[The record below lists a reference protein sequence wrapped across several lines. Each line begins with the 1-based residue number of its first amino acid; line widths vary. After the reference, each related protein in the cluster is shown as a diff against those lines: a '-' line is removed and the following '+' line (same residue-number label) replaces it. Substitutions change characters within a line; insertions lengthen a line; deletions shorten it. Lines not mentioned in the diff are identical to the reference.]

1 MSKKSLFKKNINNH
15 HTMYMNPKKK
25 VHKKYREIE
34 YYKQVYNFHFLQ
46 CTASQEKWLNI

>member
-25 VHKKYREIE
+25 VHKKYTEIE